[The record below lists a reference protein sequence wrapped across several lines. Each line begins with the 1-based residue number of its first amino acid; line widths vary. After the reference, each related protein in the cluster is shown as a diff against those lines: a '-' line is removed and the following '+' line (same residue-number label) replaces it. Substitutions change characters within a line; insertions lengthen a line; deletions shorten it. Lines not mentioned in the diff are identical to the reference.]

1 MEYKIINLKKHG
13 DNNGKLIS
21 FKKNVNIPFDIKR
34 VFYIFDTK
42 NDVLRGCHANRNSEF
57 LLIALSG
64 SCKIKI
70 DNGAIIDY
78 ITLNNPHTGLY
89 LNKMIWKEMYEF
101 SHNAILL
108 VLSNTYYD
116 ENEYIRDYNDYK
128 KEMLIAKKIVIPINE
143 EGVSV

>member
-1 MEYKIINLKKHG
+1 M
-13 DNNGKLIS
+13 
-21 FKKNVNIPFDIKR
+21 
-34 VFYIFDTK
+34 
-42 NDVLRGCHANRNSEF
+42 
-57 LLIALSG
+57 LIAISG

-70 DNGAIIDY
+70 DNGEKINY
-78 ITLNNPHTGLY
+78 VTLNNPHTALY

-108 VLSNTYYD
+108 VLTNTYYD

-143 EGVSV
+143 RGVNV